1 MFNHILVP
9 IDMAE
14 PAFADKAVILAADM
28 ARKVQAQLHFLTV
41 LPGFG
46 SPMVGSY
53 FSRQGFEDVRA
64 EVSDQL
70 KAFAEQHVPEG
81 LTVHLNVVGGTPH
94 KEIIKEA
101 KRVDADL
108 IIIPS
113 HTHKVVERFPLGSV
127 AARVVEWATV
137 SVMILRADDQGPM
150 SAGEKAQE

>member
-9 IDMAE
+9 IDMAD
-14 PAFADKAVILAADM
+14 PTSADKAISLASDM
-28 ARKVQAQLHFLTV
+28 ARKVQAELHFLTV

-64 EVSDQL
+64 EVSEQL
-70 KAFAEQHVPEG
+70 KSFAEEHVPDG
-81 LTVHLNVVGGTPH
+81 LTVHLNVVGGVPH

-101 KRVDADL
+101 RRVNADL

-113 HTHKVVERFPLGSV
+113 HTHKVVERFLLGSV
-127 AARVVEWATV
+127 AARVVERATV
-137 SVMILRADDQGPM
+137 SVMILRADEQGPM
-150 SAGEKAQE
+150 CAG

>member
-9 IDMAE
+9 IDMAD
-14 PAFADKAVILAADM
+14 PTSADKAISLASDM
-28 ARKVQAQLHFLTV
+28 ARKVQAELHFLTV

-64 EVSDQL
+64 EVSEQL
-70 KAFAEQHVPEG
+70 KSFAEEHVPDG

-101 KRVDADL
+101 RRVNADL

-113 HTHKVVERFPLGSV
+113 HTHKVVERFLLGSV
-127 AARVVEWATV
+127 AARVVERATV
-137 SVMILRADDQGPM
+137 SVMILRADEQGPIC
-150 SAGEKAQE
+150 AR